1 MGTAIAN
8 VQARSD
14 LAMSRARILVAGDE
28 ERRRLVRDLH
38 DGAQQRLVHTVVT
51 LKHVERALEQGG
63 QEAAALVAQA
73 LEHARMATDELR
85 ELSHGI
91 LPSALTL
98 GGLEAGIRALA
109 SRMPIPVD
117 VNVTVGRLSEM
128 VESTAYFIVAEAL
141 TNVAKH
147 AQAHQA
153 TVTIRGN
160 DGLLH
165 VEVGDDGVGG
175 ARSDGHGLVGLRD
188 RLAALD
194 GTLRIESPFGGGTRL
209 NASIPVLAAQPEPAV
224 AG

>member
-1 MGTAIAN
+1 
-8 VQARSD
+8 
-14 LAMSRARILVAGDE
+14 
-28 ERRRLVRDLH
+28 
-38 DGAQQRLVHTVVT
+38 
-51 LKHVERALEQGG
+51 
-63 QEAAALVAQA
+63 
-73 LEHARMATDELR
+73 
-85 ELSHGI
+85 
-91 LPSALTL
+91 
-98 GGLEAGIRALA
+98 
-109 SRMPIPVD
+109 MPIPVD
-117 VNVTVGRLSEM
+117 VNVTVGRLPEM

-209 NASIPVLAAQPEPAV
+209 NAAIPVLAAQPEPAV